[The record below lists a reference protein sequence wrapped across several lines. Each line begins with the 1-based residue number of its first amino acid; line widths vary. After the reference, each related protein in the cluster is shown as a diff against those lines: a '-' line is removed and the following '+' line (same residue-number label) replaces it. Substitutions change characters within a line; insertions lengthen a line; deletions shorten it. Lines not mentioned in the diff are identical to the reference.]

1 MVTRLLV
8 ALVATV
14 ALAALTSTALA
25 DKDDAAGDT
34 HSGLVVSAGEG
45 KLTMTDKDGKNE
57 HTHDVAAD
65 ARITRDGKE
74 GTLNDLKKGD
84 AITVQVAKKGDKEQ
98 VIRVEAKSKNK

>member
-14 ALAALTSTALA
+14 ALAALTSTALVA
-25 DKDDAAGDT
+25 KDDAAGDT

-57 HTHDVAAD
+57 HTHDVALTAT
-65 ARITRDGKE
+65 ITCDGKE
-74 GTLNDLKKGD
+74 CKLEDLKKGNSIKVTTKD
-84 AITVQVAKKGDKEQ
+84 KKAIKIEASTKKAG
-98 VIRVEAKSKNK
+98 